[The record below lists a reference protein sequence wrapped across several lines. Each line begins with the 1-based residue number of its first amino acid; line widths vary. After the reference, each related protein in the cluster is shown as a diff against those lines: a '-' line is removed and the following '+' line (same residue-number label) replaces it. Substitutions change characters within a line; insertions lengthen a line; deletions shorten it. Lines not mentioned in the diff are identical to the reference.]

1 MWLNWL
7 ENRTPYLHLLPP
19 ILQNF
24 CCNLTDGPSHQP
36 QWVREKGAPF
46 FPHLP
51 SASLLSGPLIPPTHQ
66 VQPGCQTRA
75 ESMFAEGCQQ
85 QEVPPVSGALLQ
97 VSTSLCSLGSLQQG
111 FILGHLGGPDV
122 ITGSHCLWGFA
133 AVAEEH
139 TFSLRCRITFRI
151 DLVAPSDA
159 LNFLLQSSL
168 RRSPRWS
175 KMAPGSTNKKW
186 LCL

>member
-1 MWLNWL
+1 M
-7 ENRTPYLHLLPP
+7 
-19 ILQNF
+19 
-24 CCNLTDGPSHQP
+24 
-36 QWVREKGAPF
+36 GAEEGGTF

-51 SASLLSGPLIPPTHQ
+51 SASLLSGPLRPPTHQ

-75 ESMFAEGCQQ
+75 ETMFAKGRQQ
-85 QEVPPVSGALLQ
+85 QALPPVSGALLL

-111 FILGHLGGPDV
+111 FILGRLGGPNV

-133 AVAEEH
+133 AVDEEH

-168 RRSPRWS
+168 RGSPRWS
-175 KMAPGSTNKKW
+175 KTTPGSTNKKR